1 MCLYG
6 MMTLT
11 IRCQIVMKLLDL
23 QLDLPRLRE
32 HALISFFFH
41 SYAYYYK
48 QFSFVQV
55 F

>member
-6 MMTLT
+6 MMILI
-11 IRCQIVMKLLDL
+11 IRCQIVMILLDL
-23 QLDLPRLRE
+23 QLDLPRFRE
-32 HALISFFFH
+32 HARISFFFH
-41 SYAYYYK
+41 GYAYYYK